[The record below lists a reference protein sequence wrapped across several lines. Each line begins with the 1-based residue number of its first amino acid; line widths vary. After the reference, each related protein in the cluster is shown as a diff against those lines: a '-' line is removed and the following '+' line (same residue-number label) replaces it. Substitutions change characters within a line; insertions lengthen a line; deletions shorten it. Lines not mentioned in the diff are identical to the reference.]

1 MKALKRFNKKKKR
14 NYLEMK
20 NDPDII
26 YIPQKKDEAKFNT
39 IKNKKLKIQYNINI
53 ESKYEINNLQGH
65 PSIKKSN
72 LVNNLT
78 QLSALKY
85 NELFILENLSKKIIK
100 NNLFFSREIEPD
112 GNCYYRALSYYL
124 TNSQNYYK
132 YFRIIY
138 III

>member
-1 MKALKRFNKKKKR
+1 
-14 NYLEMK
+14 MK

-65 PSIKKSN
+65 PSIKKPN

-100 NNLFFSREIEPD
+100 NNLILVE
-112 GNCYYRALSYYL
+112 N
-124 TNSQNYYK
+124 
-132 YFRIIY
+132 
-138 III
+138 